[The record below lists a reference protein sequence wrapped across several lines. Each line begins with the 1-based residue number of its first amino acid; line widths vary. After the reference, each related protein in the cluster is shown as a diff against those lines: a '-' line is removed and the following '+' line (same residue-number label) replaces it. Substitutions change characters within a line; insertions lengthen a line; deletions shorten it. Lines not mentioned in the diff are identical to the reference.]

1 MCERMPRDFMRTWTP
16 FGTEWE
22 DTCRDGWHDLTSVFK
37 ESFGMSARVSK
48 GVKKETWTCS

>member
-1 MCERMPRDFMRTWTP
+1 MYEKMPRDFMRTWAP